1 MKEQLFL
8 DNIQIPLLNSI
19 NPSLTYS
26 VADISQPDK
35 RKSTYSKTISIPN
48 SKIANKLFGG
58 IYDINLTDG
67 SFDTSKKIDMYYLV
81 DGELIIEGYAQLISV
96 DTTDN
101 NDINYNI
108 LLFGN
113 TANLFSKAKGKYLSD
128 LDISIYNHPLVKEAI
143 EQSWDFQILENG
155 LPVPFELGKGYVYP
169 LIDYGYTTDQITY
182 QVGELSPAIYAKE
195 YWDRIFEANGFT
207 YTSAFIDSERF
218 KREIIPSDPTIYAM
232 TEADILAR
240 QFSVNTP
247 QFLSTGTIQSP
258 TLPAGGNSNNFVIN
272 MTNDVTDPSLIYDN
286 TTGEYSP
293 NFNGQYNLN
302 AIVDIDTTFT
312 PDNLLTNLEVTS
324 EVRGKIRIVKNG
336 LTVLDELDFYISPLG
351 FTTGSRN
358 TVTPPPSSEDTHRQ
372 MQSNNM
378 NAISNGRVQNPSN
391 RYQLNINN
399 VTLLSSDVITVAYNA
414 GWVGIG
420 GVNMFEDTFGSGATG
435 NAYLDI
441 SVGGFSNIALNQS
454 VGYGN
459 TFDLNKAIPNKYLQT
474 DFLKDVIKK
483 FNLQIQPDQLNTNNF
498 IIEPYNDYYLSDTVN
513 DWSEKHAI
521 NKPFTLTPTGK
532 LKNLTYSF
540 SYKEDKD
547 YYNSTYLEQWQE
559 VYGYREVTAVNDFLK
574 GEHKTEL
581 TLSPTPIVGD
591 PNGEIV
597 IPRII
602 KLDDSAQANPT
613 KFNRR
618 MLYYGGLLGNPAG
631 GVLLNP
637 WKLDW
642 STATVPQNNYYYP
655 YCGHFDNPF
664 NPTYDTNFGLV
675 KEVYYD
681 DNIAPIVV
689 TNNNLYNIYYKDMME
704 GILDPNGK
712 VFEGYFHL
720 TPIDIYKL
728 SFRDLFYHN
737 NAYWRLMKI
746 TNYNPTSS
754 ELVKCEFQKEVKL
767 TVFAPT
773 TIPSYG
779 DDAVIEKSGTIIDD
793 SEQTPVKNK
802 AQFKQLNENSFNNF
816 TAKVSGSNNYVNR
829 TSKDVEILGDNN
841 RVSSNSKNIRLV
853 NSDNNFIGSGVENV
867 TLINSHNLEVLE
879 SDVTYIDGLRQNR
892 KTKYIDTAS
901 FTVSNDVILYLLDTD
916 LTGISTTLPATTIDG
931 LEWTFK
937 NIGHNKITLIETSIL
952 IDGNQKIDFLDYQTS
967 VTVRYSEELNTYK
980 IVSIYKEHDDHH
992 SGFNS
997 IGIRDI
1003 IVIDEDKQMINYDG
1017 LTINGDLDIN
1027 GDLILK

>member
-35 RKSTYSKTISIPN
+35 RKSTYSKTIAIPN

-58 IYDINLTDG
+58 IYDVNLTDG
-67 SFDTSKKIDMYYLV
+67 SFDTSKRIDMYYLV

-218 KREIIPSDPTIYAM
+218 KREIIPSDPSLYAM
-232 TEADILAR
+232 TESDILSR

-247 QFLSTGTIQSP
+247 NFLDTGTTQSLSIP
-258 TLPAGGNSNNFVIN
+258 ENTDATNEVIV
-272 MTNDVTDPSLIYDN
+272 MTNDLDDPSGIYN
-286 TTGEYSP
+286 NVTGEYTVS
-293 NFNGQYNLN
+293 NNGQYNLN
-302 AIVDIDTTFT
+302 TIVDIDATFI
-312 PDNLLTNLEVTS
+312 PNDLLANLTVSS
-324 EVRGKIRIVKNG
+324 EIRGYLKIRKNG
-336 LTVLDELDFYISPLG
+336 VTTLDMIDFYLSPFGLAV
-351 FTTGSRN
+351 GSRN
-358 TVTPPPSSEDTHRQ
+358 TITPPSSGIATHRQ
-372 MQSNNM
+372 TASGGLGG
-378 NAISNGRVQNPSN
+378 ISAGRIQTPSN
-391 RYQLNINN
+391 RYNLSVNN
-399 VTLLSSDVITVAYNA
+399 VSLLAGDVLTIEFT
-414 GWVGIG
+414 GIYIAFG
-420 GVNMFEDTFGSGATG
+420 AMFQNTIGVNYDGQC
-435 NAYLDI
+435 YLNI
-441 SVGGFSNIALNQS
+441 SVGGFSNIAVNS
-454 VGYGN
+454 TVGYGE

-498 IIEPYNDYYLSDTVN
+498 IVEPYNDYYLTTTVN

-532 LKNLTYSF
+532 LKNLIYSF

-746 TNYNPTSS
+746 SNYNPTSS

-779 DDAVIEKSGTIIDD
+779 DDAVIEKSSTIIDD

-816 TAKVSGSNNYVNR
+816 TTKVSGSNNYVNR

-853 NSDNNFIGSGVENV
+853 NSDNNFIGAGVENV
-867 TLINSHNLEVLE
+867 TLINSNNLEVLE
-879 SDVTYIDGLRQNR
+879 SDVTYINGL
-892 KTKYIDTAS
+892 
-901 FTVSNDVILYLLDTD
+901 
-916 LTGISTTLPATTIDG
+916 
-931 LEWTFK
+931 
-937 NIGHNKITLIETSIL
+937 ITEGT
-952 IDGNQKIDFLDYQTS
+952 
-967 VTVRYSEELNTYK
+967 
-980 IVSIYKEHDDHH
+980 DHH
-992 SGFNS
+992 SGFKTINTGQTVE
-997 IGIRDI
+997 IKTN
-1003 IVIDEDKQMINYDG
+1003 KQMTNWNK
-1017 LTINGDLDIN
+1017 LTNNGTLDIN
-1027 GDLILK
+1027 GDLILR

>member
-35 RKSTYSKTISIPN
+35 RKSTYSKTIAIPN

-58 IYDINLTDG
+58 IYDVNLTDG
-67 SFDTSKKIDMYYLV
+67 SFDTSKRIDMYYLV

-218 KREIIPSDPTIYAM
+218 KREIIPSDPSLYAM
-232 TEADILAR
+232 TESDILSR

-247 QFLSTGTIQSP
+247 NFLDTGTTQSLSIP
-258 TLPAGGNSNNFVIN
+258 ENTDATNEVIV
-272 MTNDVTDPSLIYDN
+272 MTNDLDDPSGIYN
-286 TTGEYSP
+286 NVTGEYTVS
-293 NFNGQYNLN
+293 NNGQYNLN
-302 AIVDIDTTFT
+302 TIVDIDATFI
-312 PDNLLTNLEVTS
+312 PNDLLANLTVSS
-324 EVRGKIRIVKNG
+324 EIRGYLKIRKNG
-336 LTVLDELDFYISPLG
+336 VTTLDMIDFYLSPFGLAV
-351 FTTGSRN
+351 GSRN
-358 TVTPPPSSEDTHRQ
+358 TITPPSSGIATHRQ
-372 MQSNNM
+372 TASGGLGG
-378 NAISNGRVQNPSN
+378 ISAGRIQTPSN
-391 RYQLNINN
+391 RYNLSVNN
-399 VTLLSSDVITVAYNA
+399 VSLLAGDVLTIEFT
-414 GWVGIG
+414 GIYIAFG
-420 GVNMFEDTFGSGATG
+420 AMFQNTIGVNYDGQC
-435 NAYLDI
+435 YLNI
-441 SVGGFSNIALNQS
+441 SVGGFSNIAVNS
-454 VGYGN
+454 TVGYGE

-498 IIEPYNDYYLSDTVN
+498 IVEPYNDYYLTTTVN

-532 LKNLTYSF
+532 LKNLIYSF

-746 TNYNPTSS
+746 SNYNPTSS

-779 DDAVIEKSGTIIDD
+779 DDAVIEKSSTIIDD

-816 TAKVSGSNNYVNR
+816 TTKVSGSNNYVNR

-853 NSDNNFIGSGVENV
+853 NSDNNFIGAGVENV
-867 TLINSHNLEVLE
+867 TLINSNNLEVLE
-879 SDVTYIDGLRQNR
+879 SDVTYINGL
-892 KTKYIDTAS
+892 
-901 FTVSNDVILYLLDTD
+901 
-916 LTGISTTLPATTIDG
+916 
-931 LEWTFK
+931 
-937 NIGHNKITLIETSIL
+937 ITEGT
-952 IDGNQKIDFLDYQTS
+952 
-967 VTVRYSEELNTYK
+967 
-980 IVSIYKEHDDHH
+980 DHH
-992 SGFNS
+992 SGFKTINTGQTVE
-997 IGIRDI
+997 IKTN
-1003 IVIDEDKQMINYDG
+1003 KQMTNFNK
-1017 LTINGDLDIN
+1017 LTNNGTLDIN
-1027 GDLILK
+1027 GDLILR

>member
-35 RKSTYSKTISIPN
+35 RKSTYSKTIAIPN

-67 SFDTSKKIDMYYLV
+67 SFDTSKRIDMYYLV

-218 KREIIPSDPTIYAM
+218 KREIIPSDPSLYAM
-232 TEADILAR
+232 TESDILSR

-247 QFLSTGTIQSP
+247 NFLDTGTTQSLSIP
-258 TLPAGGNSNNFVIN
+258 ENTDATNEVIV
-272 MTNDVTDPSLIYDN
+272 MTNDLDDPSGIYN
-286 TTGEYSP
+286 NVTGEYTVS
-293 NFNGQYNLN
+293 NNGQYNLN
-302 AIVDIDTTFT
+302 TIVDIDATFI
-312 PDNLLTNLEVTS
+312 PNDLLANLTVSS
-324 EVRGKIRIVKNG
+324 EIRGYLKIRKNG
-336 LTVLDELDFYISPLG
+336 VTTLDMIDFYLSPFGLAV
-351 FTTGSRN
+351 GSRN
-358 TVTPPPSSEDTHRQ
+358 TITPPSSGIATHRQ
-372 MQSNNM
+372 TASGGLGG
-378 NAISNGRVQNPSN
+378 ISAGRIQTPSN
-391 RYQLNINN
+391 RYNLSVNN
-399 VTLLSSDVITVAYNA
+399 VSLLAGDVLTIEFT
-414 GWVGIG
+414 GIYIAFG
-420 GVNMFEDTFGSGATG
+420 AMFQNTIGVNYDGQC
-435 NAYLDI
+435 YLNI
-441 SVGGFSNIALNQS
+441 SVGGFSNIAVNS
-454 VGYGN
+454 TVGYGE

-498 IIEPYNDYYLSDTVN
+498 IVEPYNDYYLTTTVN

-532 LKNLTYSF
+532 LKNLIYSF

-746 TNYNPTSS
+746 SNYNPTSS

-779 DDAVIEKSGTIIDD
+779 DDAVIEKSSTIIDD

-816 TAKVSGSNNYVNR
+816 TTKVSGSNNYVNR

-853 NSDNNFIGSGVENV
+853 NSDNNFIGAGVENV
-867 TLINSHNLEVLE
+867 TLINSNNLEVLE
-879 SDVTYIDGLRQNR
+879 SDVTYINGL
-892 KTKYIDTAS
+892 
-901 FTVSNDVILYLLDTD
+901 
-916 LTGISTTLPATTIDG
+916 
-931 LEWTFK
+931 
-937 NIGHNKITLIETSIL
+937 ITEGT
-952 IDGNQKIDFLDYQTS
+952 
-967 VTVRYSEELNTYK
+967 
-980 IVSIYKEHDDHH
+980 DHH
-992 SGFNS
+992 SGFKTINTGQTVE
-997 IGIRDI
+997 IKTN
-1003 IVIDEDKQMINYDG
+1003 KQMTNFNK
-1017 LTINGDLDIN
+1017 LTNNGTLDIN
-1027 GDLILK
+1027 GDLILR